1 MKAMDGPVSVLI
13 SNFQDISALSKLS
26 RPSPSTTNIII
37 HTGPPASSPASSPLP
52 VQTATMCFYDMY
64 KFSCRDW
71 KWGNFRQHCQKEY
84 RTGETCGTKLIY
96 QTIDQP
102 DKCTFCEKI
111 EKKLRR
117 RQKAAEDRQRW
128 MQEPQRFRASIE
140 KATED
145 ITNLTREIQQLQ
157 MDKDAKYHNVGNT
170 KRRG

>member
-1 MKAMDGPVSVLI
+1 MLKGHLPPQQTSSYIEILQH
-13 SNFQDISALSKLS
+13 QD
-26 RPSPSTTNIII
+26 R
-37 HTGPPASSPASSPLP
+37 
-52 VQTATMCFYDMY
+52 ATMCFYDMY

-145 ITNLTREIQQLQ
+145 IANLTREIQQLQ